1 MGESKNSP
9 IRVMV
14 VDDSADI
21 RDVLRLAFDRA
32 DDFEF
37 VAEASSGE
45 AAVAT
50 ADAHQPD
57 LVLLDIAMPD
67 MDGLQALPL
76 IRSAAPAAAI
86 VMLTGFSEQDAAL
99 AAVEHGAHGFIR
111 KGVSVPDL
119 LEQMRESVE
128 IRRQRHNHV
137 KDTRDR

>member
-1 MGESKNSP
+1 MVGEAKDSP

-14 VDDSADI
+14 VDDSVDI
-21 RDVLRLAFDRA
+21 RDVLRLALDRA

-45 AAVAT
+45 DAVAT

-76 IRSAAPAAAI
+76 IRSAAPGAAI
-86 VMLTGFSEQDAAL
+86 VMLTGFSERTPRWRPSNTAPTGSSERA
-99 AAVEHGAHGFIR
+99 
-111 KGVSVPDL
+111 
-119 LEQMRESVE
+119 
-128 IRRQRHNHV
+128 
-137 KDTRDR
+137 